1 MLENMN
7 GRPNRGVPRFYD
19 LILGIVVF
27 HLVAPSLALAYL
39 DPITGSL
46 VLQVLAAG
54 FLAAAATFRR
64 SREWFAGLLNRFAKG
79 RDN

>member
-1 MLENMN
+1 MAGQLKQ
-7 GRPNRGVPRFYD
+7 RSPRGVPRLGD
-19 LILGIVVF
+19 LVLGVAVF

-54 FLAAAATFRR
+54 FLAATATFRR
-64 SREWFAGLLNRFAKG
+64 SREWIAGLLSRIAKG

>member
-1 MLENMN
+1 MN
-7 GRPNRGVPRFYD
+7 GRRNRGVPRLHD

-64 SREWFAGLLNRFAKG
+64 SREWFAGLLNRLAKR

>member
-1 MLENMN
+1 ML
-7 GRPNRGVPRFYD
+7 GRVNRRPRRGVPGVYD
-19 LILGIVVF
+19 LIFGIAVF

-46 VLQVLAAG
+46 VLQILAAG

-64 SREWFAGLLNRFAKG
+64 SREWVTGFLTRLAKG